1 MSDTDATLNSIF
13 SIEVANLPPIIAAAM
28 ESTNASSE
36 LKEAILKHG
45 KDFDWGT
52 VFGAI
57 VEKVHELFD
66 MNLSEIMMT
75 GWNKYGLLA
84 ECVDEEKCSPGESV
98 LVALAEHS
106 FTSKHEPSIEV
117 LVNEKSTAKLPFTI
131 TLTLNLKGAELM
143 VQDKKIRE
151 IRLGEVGGEGS
162 IKCGEIDI
170 ATQEFDSRQIP
181 GTILLDPG
189 LEIPTIDKPRQHT

>member
-13 SIEVANLPPIIAAAM
+13 SIEVSNLPSMITAAI
-28 ESTNASSE
+28 ESTDASSD
-36 LKEAILKHG
+36 LKGEILKNA

-57 VEKVHELFD
+57 VDKVQDLLD

-84 ECVDEEKCSPGESV
+84 DCVDEKKYAPGESV
-98 LVALAEHS
+98 LVALAKHS
-106 FTSKHEPSIEV
+106 LSSVHKPSIEV
-117 LVNEKSTAKLPFTI
+117 MVNDKSTAKIPFTI
-131 TLTLNLKGAELM
+131 KLTLNLKGAELK

-151 IRLGEVGGEGS
+151 IRLGEVDGNGF
-162 IKCGEIDI
+162 IKCGEVEI
-170 ATQEFDSRQIP
+170 AKQEFDSKQIP
-181 GTILLDPG
+181 GTITLDPG
-189 LEIPTIDKPRQHT
+189 LEIPTIGKAH